1 MDLQASAGT
10 LGCAP
15 GSVTANSD
23 SLDIMV
29 TGTGGHASAPHGTVD
44 PVVVATQFIILEK
57 GQVRARRGAGPRP
70 ARGLPRS

>member
-44 PVVVATQFIILEK
+44 PVVVAAQFITACQAI
-57 GQVRARRGAGPRP
+57 VRYVLAENC
-70 ARGLPRS
+70 